1 MFLLSLTATCQV
13 CTVALKAGQSTYKGC
28 AADAEKPTLC
38 SGFPARLTPSV
49 DMTSD
54 VKSWVE
60 IRSTFSSF
68 LLFPERYC
76 PSEEPEPVK
85 YDG

>member
-1 MFLLSLTATCQV
+1 MRETFTSGSVGRAPGNRCLYPEPDCQ
-13 CTVALKAGQSTYKGC
+13 
-28 AADAEKPTLC
+28 KPTLVPRC
-38 SGFPARLTPSV
+38 GFRQQVSASV

-68 LLFPERYC
+68 LLFSERYC